1 MENRFPDI
9 GSDNPSE
16 EVAIENDGPENGMEN
31 DQVEVSKEEL
41 AERDGWECEWFVMAS
56 KNLVPFPL

>member
-16 EVAIENDGPENGMEN
+16 GVAIGNDGPENGMEA
-31 DQVEVSKEEL
+31 DQVEVSEEEL
-41 AERDGWECEWFVMAS
+41 AERDGWECELFVM
-56 KNLVPFPL
+56 V